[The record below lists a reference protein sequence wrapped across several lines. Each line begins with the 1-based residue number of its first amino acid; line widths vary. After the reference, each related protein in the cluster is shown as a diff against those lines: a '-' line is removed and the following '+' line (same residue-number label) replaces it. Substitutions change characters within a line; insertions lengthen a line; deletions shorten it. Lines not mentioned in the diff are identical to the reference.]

1 MISPLLH
8 LLQRGDRA
16 ARSHAVTHLAALP
29 PGPSYAAPPV
39 PRGMLFLS
47 GGDTGDMALA
57 RIVQRYPR
65 LSTLHTTSNVPDGQ
79 AGHPRLLVIGAG
91 VADAGPAILEAT
103 ATGML
108 VVSPDDGAGAKLIQ
122 DGITGFHYRT
132 RNPDSLALAL
142 LTLEKL
148 PADFLQIVIVRAR
161 ATFHARH
168 PGQPA
173 VTSPHPHGEPA

>member
-91 VADAGPAILEAT
+91 VADAGPAILEAM

-108 VVSPDDGAGAKLIQ
+108 VVSPDDGAACRSRPWLPRRERSSSRMASP
-122 DGITGFHYRT
+122 DFITAPAT
-132 RNPDSLALAL
+132 
-142 LTLEKL
+142 LTVW
-148 PADFLQIVIVRAR
+148 P
-161 ATFHARH
+161 
-168 PGQPA
+168 
-173 VTSPHPHGEPA
+173 SPC